1 MSREIVLDTET
12 TGLDPKSGHRLI
24 ELGCIELF
32 DFLPTGREF
41 HAFVDPQRPIDVD
54 AERVHG
60 ISNAFLVGKPR
71 FEDPEVCDGFLDF
84 IGDAQLIAHNA
95 GFDRGFINNEL
106 GLAGRAPLEA
116 GRWIDTLP
124 MAQKRFPGMPNSLD
138 ALCKR
143 FKISLA
149 ERDKHG
155 ALIDSQ
161 LLAAVYLELRGGK
174 ERGLDLAGP
183 AISPTFK
190 SSAVQAAAQA
200 QRPRPL
206 AVRATEIERAAHE
219 AFIAK
224 TLKDKALWYDLGL
237 IEPKT

>member
-32 DFLPTGREF
+32 DLLPTGREF
-41 HAFVDPQRPIDVD
+41 HAFVDPQRPIDAD

-60 ISNAFLVGKPR
+60 ISNAFLAGKPR
-71 FEDPEVCDGFLDF
+71 FEDPAVCDGFLDF

-95 GFDRGFINNEL
+95 SFDRGFINNEL
-106 GLAGRAPLEA
+106 SLAGRAPLAPE
-116 GRWIDTLP
+116 RWIDTLP
-124 MAQKRFPGMPNSLD
+124 MAQKRFPGMANSLD

-161 LLAAVYLELRGGK
+161 LLAAVYLDLRGGK
-174 ERGLDLAGP
+174 ERGLDLTGP
-183 AISPTFK
+183 AK
-190 SSAVQAAAQA
+190 SASSTSAANPAAVQAP
-200 QRPRPL
+200 RPRPL
-206 AVRATEIERAAHE
+206 AARATQAERAAHE
-219 AFIAK
+219 AFVAK
-224 TLKDKALWYDLGL
+224 TLKDKAIWYQLDL
-237 IEPKT
+237 ISPKT